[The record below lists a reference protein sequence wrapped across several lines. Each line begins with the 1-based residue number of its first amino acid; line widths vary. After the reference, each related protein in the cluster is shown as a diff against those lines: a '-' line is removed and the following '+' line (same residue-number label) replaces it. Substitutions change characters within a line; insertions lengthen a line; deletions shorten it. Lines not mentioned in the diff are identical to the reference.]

1 VLEIRIS
8 GKNIKFSFGWM
19 ILCEIY
25 YLWKVKHKR
34 KKDMATV
41 KAKYLGNL
49 RLECTHLQS
58 GTKIITDA
66 PTDNNGKGEAFS
78 PTDLCSTSLAACAM
92 TIMGIYAKN
101 NGIDLTGAEIE
112 ITKKMAAEPRRI
124 AEIDVIFNMPAN
136 GYSEKEKKILER
148 VAHTCPVH
156 LSLHPDVKQNFV
168 FNWQ

>member
-1 VLEIRIS
+1 
-8 GKNIKFSFGWM
+8 
-19 ILCEIY
+19 
-25 YLWKVKHKR
+25 
-34 KKDMATV
+34 MATV
-41 KAKYLGNL
+41 KAKYLGDL

-101 NGIDLTGAEIE
+101 NGIDLTV
-112 ITKKMAAEPRRI
+112 